1 MMKGLDKIRKYIVDD
16 EFRLIFFN
24 EQIYTINFD
33 KILELNN
40 ENITIRSKNKL
51 FVIKG
56 NTLSLRRL
64 LDSEILI
71 SGKVKSIEVFY
82 DK

>member
-1 MMKGLDKIRKYIVDD
+1 MLDRIKKYIVDD
-16 EFRLIFFN
+16 EFRLIFFD
-24 EQIYTINFD
+24 EQVYVVNFET
-33 KILELNN
+33 ILELRDDDITLRNKNN
-40 ENITIRSKNKL
+40 L

-56 NTLSLRRL
+56 EKLSLRKL
-64 LDSEILI
+64 LDREVLI

>member
-1 MMKGLDKIRKYIVDD
+1 MLDRIKKYIVDD
-16 EFRLIFFN
+16 EFRLIFFD
-24 EQIYTINFD
+24 EQVYVVNFEA
-33 KILELNN
+33 ILELRD
-40 ENITIRSKNKL
+40 ENITIRNKNNL

-56 NTLSLRRL
+56 EKLSLRRL
-64 LDSEILI
+64 LDREILI

>member
-1 MMKGLDKIRKYIVDD
+1 MIGLDKIRKYIVDD
-16 EFRLIFFN
+16 EFRLIYFN

-33 KILELNN
+33 KILELND

>member
-1 MMKGLDKIRKYIVDD
+1 MMGLDKIRKYIVDD

-33 KILELNN
+33 KILELND
-40 ENITIRSKNKL
+40 ENITIRSKNRL